1 MGVSRS
7 AVIIGAGVAGSAA
20 AAHLTRRGWAVT
32 IVESRPFPRSK
43 VCGEFVSPAAT
54 GLLESLIGPGELL
67 EAGARRIGTLT
78 LESGTRTRT
87 WTLPEP
93 AWSLSR
99 RGLDHL
105 LLERARSAGAVV
117 VQPDL
122 VSRVRYGVDGIRVDL
137 ASGGEVSAAIVVH
150 ADGSG
155 RHDPAG
161 PTPLARGLI
170 GLKCHA
176 RTPIEG
182 VRLRAHRGGYCGAI
196 GIEGGLSTFA
206 MCVSG
211 GLLRDA
217 GGDRDTLLARIWPG
231 IDPSQRE
238 GEWHACGVARSPHRT
253 GGHPRSFR
261 IGNAGGAV
269 DPVGGEGIGL
279 ALWSAAT
286 LAGLLND
293 NDDLA
298 HAARAYRDAWRH
310 RLRTRLPA
318 CRLAAE
324 ALMRP
329 RLLAAIWPMLAAP
342 ALTIAPWYRLTGKPT
357 RVASARPAA

>member
-1 MGVSRS
+1 MSRS
-7 AVIIGAGVAGSAA
+7 AAVIGAGAAGSAA
-20 AAHLTRRGWAVT
+20 AAHLARLGWAVT
-32 IVESRPFPRSK
+32 VIESRAFPRSK
-43 VCGEFVSPAAT
+43 VCGEFISPAAT
-54 GLLESLIGPGELL
+54 GLLEALIGPGDLL
-67 EAGARRIGTLT
+67 GAGARRVGTLT
-78 LESGTRTRT
+78 LESSDKSRT

-105 LLERARSAGAVV
+105 LLERARAAGATVL
-117 VQPDL
+117 QPEL
-122 VSRVRYGVDGIRVDL
+122 VTGVEYSQSGVRVEL
-137 ASGGEVSAAIVVH
+137 ASGREIPADIVVH

-161 PTPLARGLI
+161 PIPLARGLI

-176 RTPIEG
+176 RATVDG

-206 MCVSG
+206 MCVSAR
-211 GLLRDA
+211 LLRDA
-217 GGDRDTLLARIWPG
+217 GGDRDALLARIWPG
-231 IDPSQRE
+231 LDPAQRV
-238 GEWHACGVARSPHRT
+238 GDWHACGVARSAHRP
-253 GGHPRSFR
+253 GGHYRSFR
-261 IGNAGGAV
+261 VGNAAGAV

-286 LAGLLND
+286 LAGLID
-293 NDDLA
+293 STGDHA
-298 HAARAYRDAWRH
+298 RAAREYHAAWNH

-329 RLLAAIWPMLAAP
+329 ALLAAFWPMLAAP
-342 ALTIAPWYRLTGKPT
+342 ALTIAPWYRLTGKPP
-357 RVASARPAA
+357 RVARARGAA